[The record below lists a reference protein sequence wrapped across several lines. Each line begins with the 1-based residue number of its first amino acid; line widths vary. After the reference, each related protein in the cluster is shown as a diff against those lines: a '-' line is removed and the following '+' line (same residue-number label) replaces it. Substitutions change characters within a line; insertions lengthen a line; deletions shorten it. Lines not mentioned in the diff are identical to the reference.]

1 MMGSKMKIRS
11 MKKDL
16 RLQMKSIKE
25 LIIKAFR
32 SEVQIN
38 LLMIVTKMFDYIN
51 SFWWQFVKNHRVH
64 WER

>member
-1 MMGSKMKIRS
+1 MMGSKMKIRY

-25 LIIKAFR
+25 LIIKASR

-38 LLMIVTKMFDYIN
+38 LLMIVTKMFDYII
-51 SFWWQFVKNHRVH
+51 SFWL
-64 WER
+64 